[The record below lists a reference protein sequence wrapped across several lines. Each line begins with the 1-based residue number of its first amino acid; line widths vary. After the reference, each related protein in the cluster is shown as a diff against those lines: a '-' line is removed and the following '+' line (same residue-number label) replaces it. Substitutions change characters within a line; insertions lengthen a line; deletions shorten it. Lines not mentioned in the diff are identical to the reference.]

1 MSLNEALGRKFTF
14 ELGGRS
20 LVFSELELNKLAS
33 FTDWHRDQM
42 LAFALRNAQPEE
54 RIELIRTISGM
65 AIEPGPLLV
74 NMTAPA
80 MRYLLWLSA
89 HENDPSLTEEEI
101 GALVTVVRIEEL
113 NELLRL
119 ICGMTEA
126 AEGELGGSPTPASQE
141 SESSS

>member
-1 MSLNEALGRKFTF
+1 MFGF
-14 ELGGRS
+14 
-20 LVFSELELNKLAS
+20 LVEPQFI
-33 FTDWHRDQM
+33 F
-42 LAFALRNAQPEE
+42 RNI
-54 RIELIRTISGM
+54 RITVVLTKICE
-65 AIEPGPLLV
+65 LLV